1 MNQINLNKKV
11 LKMMKL
17 SKKFVLALG
26 SILIT
31 NSLFATEIG
40 NLKNSN
46 IEPTKVTQKCSIEN
60 QSNDF
65 KKALI
70 EKYEVY
76 FTTPYPMYFDKGFVL
91 NNKVYI
97 FDKDVKNPIVK
108 MDYTFCNT
116 IKNKNSIKL
125 SKELTNL
132 MFEYYSLNKQVVE
145 LPKYLIKF
153 ERNPFMIKNVDEK
166 SLTEVNQ
173 LIAEAIRV
181 YR

>member
-1 MNQINLNKKV
+1 
-11 LKMMKL
+11 MKL
-17 SKKFVLALG
+17 NKKFVLVLG
-26 SILIT
+26 LILVV
-31 NSLFATEIG
+31 NSLFAIEIG

-91 NNKVYI
+91 NDKMYI
-97 FDKDVKNPIVK
+97 FDKDVKNPIKKV
-108 MDYTFCNT
+108 DYTFCNT

-132 MFEYYSLNKQVVE
+132 MFEYYSLNKQVIE
-145 LPKYLIKF
+145 LPKYLVKF
-153 ERNPFMIKNVDEK
+153 ERNPFMIKSVDKK
-166 SLTEVNQ
+166 SLTELNQ

>member
-1 MNQINLNKKV
+1 
-11 LKMMKL
+11 MMKL
-17 SKKFVLALG
+17 SKKFILALG
-26 SILIT
+26 SILVT
-31 NSLFATEIG
+31 NSLFAIEIE

-46 IEPTKVTQKCSIEN
+46 IESIKVIPKCAIEN
-60 QSNDF
+60 KSNDY
-65 KKALI
+65 KKAFI

-76 FTTPYPMYFDKGFVL
+76 FTTSYPMYFDKGLVL
-91 NNKVYI
+91 NDKVYI
-97 FDKDVKNPIVK
+97 FDKDVKNPIEK

-145 LPKYLIKF
+145 LPKYLVKF
-153 ERNPFMIKNVDEK
+153 ERNPFVIKSVDK
-166 SLTEVNQ
+166 KTLTELNL
-173 LIAEAIRV
+173 LIADAIRV

>member
-17 SKKFVLALG
+17 SKKFVLAVG

-31 NSLFATEIG
+31 NGLFAIEIQ
-40 NLKNSN
+40 NLKNSEN
-46 IEPTKVTQKCSIEN
+46 EQIKVTQKCTIEN
-60 QSNDF
+60 ESNDF
-65 KKALI
+65 KKALV

-76 FTTPYPMYFDKGFVL
+76 LTTPYPMYFDKGFVV
-91 NNKVYI
+91 NDKVYI
-97 FDKDVKNPIVK
+97 FDKEVKNPINKV
-108 MDYTFCNT
+108 DYTFCNT
-116 IKNKNSIKL
+116 IKSKNSIKL

-132 MFEYYSLNKQVVE
+132 MFEYYSLNKQIIE
-145 LPKYLIKF
+145 LPKYLVKF

-166 SLTEVNQ
+166 SLTEINQ

>member
-1 MNQINLNKKV
+1 
-11 LKMMKL
+11 MMKL
-17 SKKFVLALG
+17 NKKFVLVLG
-26 SILIT
+26 LILVV
-31 NSLFATEIG
+31 NSLFAIEIG

-91 NNKVYI
+91 NDKMYI
-97 FDKDVKNPIVK
+97 FDKDVKNPIKKV
-108 MDYTFCNT
+108 DYTFCNT

-132 MFEYYSLNKQVVE
+132 MFEYYSLNKQVIE
-145 LPKYLIKF
+145 LPKYLVKF
-153 ERNPFMIKNVDEK
+153 ERNPFMIKSVDKK
-166 SLTEVNQ
+166 SLTELNQ

>member
-1 MNQINLNKKV
+1 
-11 LKMMKL
+11 MMKL
-17 SKKFVLALG
+17 SKKFVLALA
-26 SILIT
+26 LVLVV
-31 NSLFATEIG
+31 NSLFAIEIE

-46 IEPTKVTQKCSIEN
+46 IESIKVIQKCAIEN
-60 QSNDF
+60 KSNDY
-65 KKALI
+65 KKAFI

-76 FTTPYPMYFDKGFVL
+76 FTTSYPMYFDKGFVL
-91 NNKVYI
+91 NDKVYI
-97 FDKDVKNPIVK
+97 FDKDVKNPIEK

-145 LPKYLIKF
+145 LSKYLVKF
-153 ERNPFMIKNVDEK
+153 ERNPFVIKSVDK
-166 SLTEVNQ
+166 KTLTELNL
-173 LIAEAIRV
+173 LIADAIRV

>member
-1 MNQINLNKKV
+1 
-11 LKMMKL
+11 MKL

-26 SILIT
+26 FILIT

-76 FTTPYPMYFDKGFVL
+76 FTTPYPMYFNNGFVL
-91 NNKVYI
+91 NDKVYI
-97 FDKDVKNPIVK
+97 FDKDVKNPIEKV
-108 MDYTFCNT
+108 DYTFCNT

-145 LPKYLIKF
+145 LPKYLIKY
-153 ERNPFMIKNVDEK
+153 ERNLFPIYKMDKK
-166 SLTEVNQ
+166 SLTELNQ
-173 LIAEAIRV
+173 LIAEAIRA

>member
-31 NSLFATEIG
+31 NSLFSIEIE
-40 NLKNSN
+40 NFKNSDN
-46 IEPTKVTQKCSIEN
+46 EQIKVTQKCSIEN
-60 QSNDF
+60 KSSDY
-65 KKALI
+65 KKALV

-91 NNKVYI
+91 NDKVYI
-97 FDKDVKNPIVK
+97 FDKDVKNQIEK

-125 SKELTNL
+125 SKELTSL
-132 MFEYYSLNKQVVE
+132 MFEYYKLNKQVVQ
-145 LPKYLIKF
+145 LPKYLVEF
-153 ERNPFMIKNVDEK
+153 ERNPFAIKSVDKK

-173 LIAEAIRV
+173 LISEAIRV

>member
-1 MNQINLNKKV
+1 
-11 LKMMKL
+11 MMKL

-26 SILIT
+26 FILIT

-76 FTTPYPMYFDKGFVL
+76 FTTPYPMYFNNGFVL
-91 NNKVYI
+91 NDKVYI
-97 FDKDVKNPIVK
+97 FDKDVKNPIEKV
-108 MDYTFCNT
+108 DYTFCNT

-145 LPKYLIKF
+145 LPKYLIKY
-153 ERNPFMIKNVDEK
+153 ERNLFPIYKMDKK
-166 SLTEVNQ
+166 SLTELNQ
-173 LIAEAIRV
+173 LIAEAIRA

>member
-31 NSLFATEIG
+31 NSLFAIEIE
-40 NLKNSN
+40 NLKNSEN
-46 IEPTKVTQKCSIEN
+46 EQIKVTQKCTIEN
-60 QSNDF
+60 KSSDY
-65 KKALI
+65 KKAFI

-91 NNKVYI
+91 NDKVYI
-97 FDKDVKNPIVK
+97 FDKDVKNPIEK
-108 MDYTFCNT
+108 MDYTFCNI

-132 MFEYYSLNKQVVE
+132 MFEYYRLNKQVVE
-145 LPKYLIKF
+145 LPKYIVKF
-153 ERNPFMIKNVDEK
+153 ERNPFVIKSVDK
-166 SLTEVNQ
+166 KTLTELNQ
-173 LIAEAIRV
+173 LIAEAIRT